1 MAIEPTTGESA
12 VAAPAPAPV
21 PAGAPPDRAG
31 LSLLGTGH
39 FLVDMTFGAL
49 SPLLPAFK
57 DALALSDLE
66 TSLILA
72 SITFSSSLIQPLLG
86 LMADRKRV
94 TWFLW
99 GGVALATIGIT
110 LAGLVDSFGLLLAL
124 ILLAGV
130 GGGAYHPEAARVAN
144 QLAGARKATGVA
156 WFTVGGNLGFAAG
169 PLLVALFVP
178 LLDQHTSVLFAVPGA
193 IACALLLIFRDRVAV
208 PVIPR
213 AARSERRVRSNRRGM
228 GLLVAVVSLRT
239 WLQFGLMV
247 VVPLMLTEERG
258 LSNREAGFVIFAFVM
273 FGALGTIAG
282 SIVADRIG
290 GKRMFIASMP
300 IAAPMIACFI
310 LVDGPLG
317 IAMFAV
323 SGAVQMASF
332 SATVV
337 MGQDYMPARPA
348 LAAALVL
355 GFAAI
360 GSATPW
366 LPFIGWIADTQ
377 GRETAM
383 WVLAALPLA
392 AAALATTL
400 PAARRPRPVAVPA
413 VS

>member
-1 MAIEPTTGESA
+1 MAVEPTTGR
-12 VAAPAPAPV
+12 AADPAPQPV
-21 PAGAPPDRAG
+21 PSSAFVPPDRGG

-39 FLVDMTFGAL
+39 FLVDMTFGSL

-57 DALALSDLE
+57 DSLALTDLQ

-72 SITFSSSLIQPLLG
+72 SITLSSSLIQPLLG
-86 LMADRKRV
+86 LMADRRRV

-99 GGVALATIGIT
+99 GGVGLATLGIT
-110 LAGLVDSFGLLLAL
+110 LAGIVDTFGLLLVL
-124 ILLAGV
+124 VLLAGV

-144 QLAGARKATGVA
+144 QLAGTRKATGVA

-178 LLDQHTSVLFAVPGA
+178 LLDEHTSVIFAIPGA
-193 IACALLLIFRDRVAV
+193 IACALLLIYRHRVAV
-208 PVIPR
+208 PVVSR
-213 AARSERRVRSNRRGM
+213 AARSERPARSDRRGM
-228 GLLVAVVSLRT
+228 ALLVGVVSLRT

-247 VVPLMLTEERG
+247 VVPLLLTDQRG
-258 LSNREAGFVIFAFVM
+258 YSDRQAGFVIFAFVM

-290 GKRMFIASMP
+290 GKRMFISSMP

-317 IAMFAV
+317 IALFAI
-323 SGAVQMASF
+323 SGAFQMASF

-400 PAARRPRPVAVPA
+400 PAARHPRVVPLPA
-413 VS
+413 TS

>member
-1 MAIEPTTGESA
+1 MP
-12 VAAPAPAPV
+12 APAPA

-99 GGVALATIGIT
+99 GGVALATVGIT

-213 AARSERRVRSNRRGM
+213 AARSEQRVRSNRRGM

-247 VVPLMLTEERG
+247 IVPLMLTEERG

-290 GKRMFIASMP
+290 GKPMFIASMP

-310 LVDGPLG
+310 LVDGPIG
-317 IAMFAV
+317 IATFAV

-377 GRETAM
+377 GRETAL
-383 WVLAALPLA
+383 WLLAALPLA

-400 PAARRPRPVAVPA
+400 PAARRPRPVAVRA